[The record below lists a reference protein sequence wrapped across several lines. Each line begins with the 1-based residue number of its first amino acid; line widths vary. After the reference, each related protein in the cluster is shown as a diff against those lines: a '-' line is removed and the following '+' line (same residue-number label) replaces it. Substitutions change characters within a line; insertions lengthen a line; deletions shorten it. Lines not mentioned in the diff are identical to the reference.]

1 MADAVVL
8 KPQAL
13 AALAE
18 GFEAGIL
25 LHVSGGSTGDAYR
38 QHARVLAAALRE
50 PDNAQLRQRLLSGS
64 MAPGQLALVP
74 QTELAS
80 GAVRAQHRRIEED
93 MHRPAREFGA
103 GMWMP
108 AALPCPSCS
117 GRSTEYMPA
126 MEQRDIRKA
135 EVWGGA
141 DTESRYRVHCRQCD
155 GTWFTDSV
163 Y

>member
-13 AALAE
+13 AALSE
-18 GFEAGIL
+18 GVEAGIL

-38 QHARVLAAALRE
+38 QHARLLAAALRE

-103 GMWMP
+103 GLWMP

-117 GRSTEYMPA
+117 GRDTEYMPA

-155 GTWFTDSV
+155 STWFTDSV